1 MKLNIIKIVIL
12 VRSWFKPRKRTKIN
26 WFSNEK
32 SFEFCLAQLAVMIYY
47 FQKL

>member
-1 MKLNIIKIVIL
+1 MKFNIIQIVIV
-12 VRSWFKPRKRTKIN
+12 VRSWFKPRKPTKIN

-32 SFEFCLAQLAVMIYY
+32 SFEFRLAQLAVIIYY